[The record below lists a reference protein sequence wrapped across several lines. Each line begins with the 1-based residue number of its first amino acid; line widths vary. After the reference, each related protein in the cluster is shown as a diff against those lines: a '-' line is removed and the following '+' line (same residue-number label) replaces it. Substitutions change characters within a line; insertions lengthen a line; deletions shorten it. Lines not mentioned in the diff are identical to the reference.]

1 MAIVFRRSAGRHGI
15 SEERTRYV
23 ISTCRCPLYAPDD
36 ERDARD
42 RVVFLGPDAGGVPLE
57 VVGIELDN
65 GDLVVIHAMRLR
77 RAYAVAY
84 EQVMRCR

>member
-15 SEERTRYV
+15 SPERATFVVER
-23 ISTCRCPLYAPDD
+23 CPCPLYAPDNDAD
-36 ERDARD
+36 ELD

-57 VVGIELDN
+57 VVGIELEN

-77 RAYAVAY
+77 R
-84 EQVMRCR
+84 R